1 MNPVL
6 ARKELDDIVS
16 ERLYI
21 FAFIAQIV
29 IVMGIL
35 YAALLYTSVAAPQ
48 TTTFVQTE
56 RPRLGV
62 IGQDREI
69 TSQLEE
75 DLELVTIQGD
85 PSELAMSGRQEALAQ
100 RIIDDHGLVG
110 LLVIRSESEFEVYLD
125 NTQLLSGYADTV
137 VSDVLSK
144 RAMKLKRKALEEKM
158 ETADIVLNPIEIE
171 TTVIGGEGSS
181 ETSPEFIVIMYGLLI
196 PFILLLPTFLA
207 TNMVTD
213 SIVGEKERKT
223 YEILVASPLTKRE
236 IILSKTLPILAVT
249 LLQSFLWIL
258 LLIYKGI
265 PVYNIPLLMVLLLI
279 LDVIFIGI
287 GVLISALSDTL
298 KESNLTVTI
307 TIIIASLAMFAPLS
321 IRQGLYRLN
330 PLNLL
335 TKLAS
340 NPRVPLR
347 DLAPLIPLAALALL
361 VLYAGEV
368 MLKKRETLRL

>member
-56 RPRLGV
+56 RPGLGV

-110 LLVIRSESEFEVYLD
+110 
-125 NTQLLSGYADTV
+125 
-137 VSDVLSK
+137 
-144 RAMKLKRKALEEKM
+144 
-158 ETADIVLNPIEIE
+158 
-171 TTVIGGEGSS
+171 
-181 ETSPEFIVIMYGLLI
+181 
-196 PFILLLPTFLA
+196 
-207 TNMVTD
+207 
-213 SIVGEKERKT
+213 
-223 YEILVASPLTKRE
+223 
-236 IILSKTLPILAVT
+236 
-249 LLQSFLWIL
+249 
-258 LLIYKGI
+258 
-265 PVYNIPLLMVLLLI
+265 
-279 LDVIFIGI
+279 
-287 GVLISALSDTL
+287 
-298 KESNLTVTI
+298 
-307 TIIIASLAMFAPLS
+307 
-321 IRQGLYRLN
+321 
-330 PLNLL
+330 
-335 TKLAS
+335 
-340 NPRVPLR
+340 
-347 DLAPLIPLAALALL
+347 
-361 VLYAGEV
+361 
-368 MLKKRETLRL
+368 